1 MTEPNTFAVAADEVG
16 QMSAKKLTSG
26 LRRQAYANGW
36 PVELSR
42 QLVVSHEDS
51 KFSVTMPPKSLSA
64 VFDMEFGTQDA
75 PPNPVIRRFMNR
87 LDNYSDNYDN
97 GILKVIE
104 DMDIF

>member
-1 MTEPNTFAVAADEVG
+1 
-16 QMSAKKLTSG
+16 
-26 LRRQAYANGW
+26 
-36 PVELSR
+36 
-42 QLVVSHEDS
+42 
-51 KFSVTMPPKSLSA
+51 MPPKSLSA

>member
-1 MTEPNTFAVAADEVG
+1 MTEPNNLAVAAYEVG

-42 QLVVSHEDS
+42 KLVVSHEDS